1 MSNRGMIFLAVG
13 MLLLGLI
20 LGGASGGVAG
30 YFMGRNSVRAFGGQ
44 FNQPLSQNQAPAG
57 PNTQP
62 FNQNPGN
69 NQPFNQN
76 PGNNQPFNQIPG
88 NNSGPRANP
97 FAQGGVTG
105 ARVIDVQTSS
115 PSEKAGLKL
124 DDVITAVAGTKIDDT
139 HALAD
144 LIKTHKPGEKVDLT
158 VLRASQTVTVTIEL
172 GTSPT
177 DSSAAYLG
185 IQYAPVT
192 AQSQGGRRQ

>member
-1 MSNRGMIFLAVG
+1 MIFLAVG
-13 MLLLGLI
+13 MLLLGLV
-20 LGGASGGVAG
+20 LGGASGGMAG
-30 YFMGRNSVRAFGGQ
+30 YFMGRNSARAFGGA
-44 FNQPLSQNQAPAG
+44 FNQFSQNQQPFN

-76 PGNNQPFNQIPG
+76 PGNNQPFNQNPG
-88 NNSGPRANP
+88 NNFGQRGNQ
-97 FAQGGVTG
+97 FAQGAVTG
-105 ARVIDVQTSS
+105 ARVIDVQANS
-115 PSEKAGLKL
+115 PSEKAGLKA
-124 DDVITAVAGTKIDDT
+124 DDVITAVAGTKIDDS

-144 LIKTHKPGEKVDLT
+144 LIKTHKPGEKIDLT
-158 VLRASQTVTVTIEL
+158 VLRAAQTVTVTIEL

>member
-13 MLLLGLI
+13 MLLLGLV

-30 YFMGRNSVRAFGGQ
+30 YFMGRNSVRAFGGP
-44 FNQPLSQNQAPAG
+44 FNQPLSQNQAPVG
-57 PNTQP
+57 PNAQP

-76 PGNNQPFNQIPG
+76 PRNNQPFNQNPG
-88 NNSGPRANP
+88 NNLGPRGNQ
-97 FAQGGVTG
+97 FAQGTVTG
-105 ARVIDVQTSS
+105 ARVIDVQASS
-115 PSEKAGLKL
+115 PSEKAGLKV
-124 DDVITAVAGTKIDDT
+124 DDVITAVAGTKIDDN
-139 HALAD
+139 HSLAD
-144 LIKTHKPGEKVDLT
+144 LIKAHKPGEKVDLT
-158 VLRASQTVTVTIEL
+158 VTRGNQNVTVTIEL

-192 AQSQGGRRQ
+192 AQSQGSSR